1 MTNELKG
8 NHMRKF
14 TAFIFLLFFSSTL
27 IPIQANADANW
38 TVSFVMMNPTTK
50 SNVGAGT
57 EVRISPINGGPGQSL
72 RTNSNGIVT
81 FTMPPMKYQLDWN
94 LPGGAT
100 EYLLQP
106 QTDGS
111 IEVLSMADQKV
122 AKNSSGNWILTSETR
137 VPPLSNSPWQLMKHQ
152 PSFVG
157 HGTDAHL
164 MFLLTNGKVLVQTGS
179 NQPSPAQWW
188 LLTPDKQ
195 GNYYDGTWKQA
206 PSPANYNPTTFQG
219 VVLHNGNVMV
229 FGGEQNY
236 SDAGVVTQDSNICEI
251 YNVQTNSW
259 KQIDPPDHGQGDWA
273 GINAPPAAELAD
285 GRVLIGFSGGAN
297 NGNNESMIYDPV
309 ANSWTLTGTNKVGEN
324 GEAGFTLL
332 QNNKLLTVDD
342 QFKIDGNHP
351 ASSFAEIYD
360 PATGLWSS
368 AGDTP
373 LPVKDS
379 EIGPALGLRN
389 GNVLQTGATGNNALY
404 NPTTNS
410 WSAVPSWPKMNN
422 GIQLV
427 AQDNEAAILPNGNI
441 LTITGI
447 FVHDTKRFHA
457 MAPARYVEYDWKS
470 NSWIWKPED
479 LLKLPSATGSNET
492 FFLPLPNGQIMVG
505 ESGGIEFFT
514 GTGSPDPSWLP
525 IVASVSSQTLTT
537 NKNYTISGQQLSG
550 LTQGQQWGDEW
561 EAATNYPLVRIVNN
575 ATHHVSY
582 ATVFDISSTSIA
594 PNAPSTLSFTL
605 ASNIEKGPSKL
616 YVVATG
622 LASTGMPVVVN

>member
-1 MTNELKG
+1 
-8 NHMRKF
+8 
-14 TAFIFLLFFSSTL
+14 
-27 IPIQANADANW
+27 
-38 TVSFVMMNPTTK
+38 
-50 SNVGAGT
+50 
-57 EVRISPINGGPGQSL
+57 
-72 RTNSNGIVT
+72 
-81 FTMPPMKYQLDWN
+81 
-94 LPGGAT
+94 
-100 EYLLQP
+100 
-106 QTDGS
+106 
-111 IEVLSMADQKV
+111 
-122 AKNSSGNWILTSETR
+122 
-137 VPPLSNSPWQLMKHQ
+137 
-152 PSFVG
+152 
-157 HGTDAHL
+157 
-164 MFLLTNGKVLVQTGS
+164 
-179 NQPSPAQWW
+179 
-188 LLTPDKQ
+188 
-195 GNYYDGTWKQA
+195 
-206 PSPANYNPTTFQG
+206 
-219 VVLHNGNVMV
+219 
-229 FGGEQNY
+229 
-236 SDAGVVTQDSNICEI
+236 
-251 YNVQTNSW
+251 
-259 KQIDPPDHGQGDWA
+259 
-273 GINAPPAAELAD
+273 
-285 GRVLIGFSGGAN
+285 
-297 NGNNESMIYDPV
+297 
-309 ANSWTLTGTNKVGEN
+309 
-324 GEAGFTLL
+324 
-332 QNNKLLTVDD
+332 
-342 QFKIDGNHP
+342 
-351 ASSFAEIYD
+351 
-360 PATGLWSS
+360 
-368 AGDTP
+368 
-373 LPVKDS
+373 
-379 EIGPALGLRN
+379 
-389 GNVLQTGATGNNALY
+389 
-404 NPTTNS
+404 
-410 WSAVPSWPKMNN
+410 MNN

-622 LASTGMPVVVN
+622 LASTGTAVVVN

>member
-1 MTNELKG
+1 MINELKG

-27 IPIQANADANW
+27 IPIQANADSNW

-81 FTMPPMKYQLDWN
+81 FTMPPMMYQLDWN

-157 HGTDAHL
+157 HGADAHL

-236 SDAGVVTQDSNICEI
+236 SDAGVVTEDSNICEI

-273 GINAPPAAELAD
+273 GINAPPATELAD
-285 GRVLIGFSGGAN
+285 GRVLIGFSGGGN

-332 QNNKLLTVDD
+332 QNNKVLTVDD
-342 QFKIDGNHP
+342 QFKIGGSHP
-351 ASSFAEIYD
+351 ATSFAEIYD

-368 AGDTP
+368 AGDLP

-479 LLKLPSATGSNET
+479 LLKLPSAEGSNET

-505 ESGGIEFFT
+505 EQGGFEFYT

-525 IVASVSSQTLTT
+525 IVTSVSSQTLTR

-582 ATVFDISSTSIA
+582 ASVFDISSTSIA
-594 PNAPSTLSFTL
+594 PKAPSTLSFTL

-622 LASTGMPVVVN
+622 LASTGTPVVVN